1 MTRYCSLPQFG
12 NIRKWFEKNFHNCC
26 EFHDKLY
33 AAPAKVSRLIA
44 DIMLVKYMYTAVVQD
59 NKSLYGRFTAY
70 YPIILL
76 TFIGVRLCGWT
87 HYNKGN

>member
-1 MTRYCSLPQFG
+1 MTRFCSLPQAG

-33 AAPAKVSRLIA
+33 TAPVTVSRLRA
-44 DIMLVKYMYTAVVQD
+44 DILLVEYMRAAIYY
-59 NKSLYGRFTAY
+59 KSFHSKCLAY
-70 YPIILL
+70 YPIITL

-87 HYNKGN
+87 HYNKE